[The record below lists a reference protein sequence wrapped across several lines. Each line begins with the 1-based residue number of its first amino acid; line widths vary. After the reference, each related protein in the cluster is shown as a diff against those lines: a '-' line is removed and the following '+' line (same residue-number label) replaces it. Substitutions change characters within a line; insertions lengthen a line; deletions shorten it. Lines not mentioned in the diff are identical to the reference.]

1 MSFDLTNKNIKDTF
15 QNLLQRTGSD
25 NRLYDLKG
33 NEIGDLR
40 ISGSLVAQQY
50 IVSSSV
56 TNISIATL
64 SGSTKFGDST
74 DDTHQFTG
82 SVSIFTGTT
91 GNDMKINFQEEGT
104 HKQAI
109 VFQETTSPTFAIQH
123 DGSDS
128 IPDAQLKIRGNGG
141 SGATIDTDL
150 ITIQSNG
157 DTKFIGNMT
166 ASGKVKIET
175 GGGSLSPH
183 SDTYLFVGQTN
194 ANSTTAT
201 IQIAAGNTGFSNLL
215 FSDTDSYN
223 VGGFQYV
230 HDGNVLN
237 TRVGG
242 SVVQSIDA
250 SGNITASGNISASGT
265 LFSSNLRGVSNALN
279 LYPATSTDAGRIQ
292 LAQSDTTF
300 YQTIRPGLDKTHRL
314 GISTLRWSELNV
326 NHITSSGDISGSI
339 TSSLFIGT
347 ASIGTSA
354 NTSGY
359 NVEIHGGIHLE
370 GDTGTSNHLKFD
382 VNRVLNNNT
391 EIHARGNTL
400 FIRNDGEF
408 GLGKITHDA
417 NIVELEAGQI
427 ILDGA
432 VTASGDISSSG
443 VILAS
448 AFKSNGA
455 TFAEYSPINNTLII
469 GGGTANAAVLSGT
482 TITLGLNANQHI
494 TASGNISASGDGF
507 FDSVKIN
514 SGDASNMA
522 LDFKG
527 SNPTGLYYDGTN
539 FVFRREGSTAVSLGV
554 NNIGFGGGGNSKISA
569 VTNTSITIN
578 GGGTETIFN
587 AAGVSGSGTG
597 SFSEGRFS
605 GFVGIG
611 NGASALNPEALLHL
625 QNTQDDKYLQ
635 RWTLNNIEGGIFGD
649 ASGDVLKIQV
659 NSNDDLAFT
668 TNATERLRILKDGNV
683 GIGTSSPSEKLE
695 VIGDIRATGDIIAN
709 RYIVS
714 SSVTHLTQ
722 SFSSG
727 STIFGD
733 TNDDTHQFT
742 GSVNIS
748 HSLFLN
754 STNASDRAK
763 LQIKTAGSEYGQLSN
778 HNSRFYIGTDTD
790 EETIVIL
797 QDKVGIQTQTPV
809 STLDITG
816 DMKISSHITA
826 SGNISASGVS
836 SFGDNMSIIKNNN
849 GDDVSLTIRN
859 SAVAGSTDETVS
871 LKFGHI
877 AAAGGGKI
885 VSGRDGT
892 YTVGAAS
899 DSNLQIYTT
908 LNGSDTEK
916 MRIDSDGNVGIG
928 TTTPT
933 KKLEVEGDISASR
946 DVFARS
952 GSFNYITASIIDVDG
967 DTIRM
972 GGEPFTRANILT
984 LKQGRSLKPLRAGK
998 SKPDFEAEDGIF
1010 DGNVSASGTV
1020 FGNDIKVGATSVVKS
1035 VTQIADSVAQQGKI
1049 TFVNAAGLSVTKRIS
1064 NLRSTASPTFNNI
1077 TASGDI
1083 FNTNVVQMTNSSS
1096 VINTFNTS
1104 SHQTCKYLLQVT
1116 SASVIQSSEMLVMQ
1130 KDSNALNTEFAQ
1142 INSGINLVNFSTI
1155 VNNSNV
1161 ELIGSSSFISCSVK
1175 FNRVLI

>member
-183 SDTYLFVGQTN
+183 SDTDLFVGQTN

-326 NHITSSGDISGSI
+326 NHITASGDISGSI

-382 VNRVLNNNT
+382 VNRVSNNNS
-391 EIHARGNTL
+391 EIHSRGNTL

-417 NIVELEAGQI
+417 NIVELQSSQI
-427 ILDGA
+427 ILNGA
-432 VTASGDISSSG
+432 V
-443 VILAS
+443 
-448 AFKSNGA
+448 
-455 TFAEYSPINNTLII
+455 
-469 GGGTANAAVLSGT
+469 
-482 TITLGLNANQHI
+482 

-527 SNPTGLYYDGTN
+527 ANPTGVYYDGTN
-539 FVFRREGSTAVSLGV
+539 FVWRREGSTAVSLGV

-611 NGASALNPEALLHL
+611 
-625 QNTQDDKYLQ
+625 
-635 RWTLNNIEGGIFGD
+635 
-649 ASGDVLKIQV
+649 
-659 NSNDDLAFT
+659 
-668 TNATERLRILKDGNV
+668 
-683 GIGTSSPSEKLE
+683 
-695 VIGDIRATGDIIAN
+695 
-709 RYIVS
+709 
-714 SSVTHLTQ
+714 
-722 SFSSG
+722 
-727 STIFGD
+727 
-733 TNDDTHQFT
+733 
-742 GSVNIS
+742 
-748 HSLFLN
+748 
-754 STNASDRAK
+754 
-763 LQIKTAGSEYGQLSN
+763 
-778 HNSRFYIGTDTD
+778 
-790 EETIVIL
+790 
-797 QDKVGIQTQTPV
+797 TQTPV

-877 AAAGGGKI
+877 AAGGGGKI
-885 VSGRDGT
+885 VSGREGT

-933 KKLEVEGDISASR
+933 KKLEVEGDISASG
-946 DVFARS
+946 DVFAHS

-972 GGEPFTRANILT
+972 GGEPFTKANILT

-998 SKPDFEAEDGIF
+998 SKPDFEAEDGTF
-1010 DGNVSASGTV
+1010 DGNVVANGNVSASGTV

-1049 TFVNAAGLSVTKRIS
+1049 TFVNAAGSSVTKRIS

-1083 FNTNVVQMTNSSS
+1083 FNTHVVQMTNSSS
-1096 VINTFNTS
+1096 VVDTFNTS

-1116 SASVIQSSEMLVMQ
+1116 SASVIQSSEMLVIQ